1 MFAMWRP
8 QVRSTEKELLESSHV
23 GCFYYNEKRKTRSQK
38 LKHKVKGRSP
48 RMIRCRSLRGLQ
60 DWSYLSSLLL
70 RFDVFVWRKRKL
82 QLRAQRV
89 LFTVSL
95 HC

>member
-1 MFAMWRP
+1 MLGLEGV
-8 QVRSTEKELLESSHV
+8 VRLGGVALLEEVCHCGV
-23 GCFYYNEKRKTRSQK
+23 GFGG
-38 LKHKVKGRSP
+38 LL
-48 RMIRCRSLRGLQ
+48 RCRSLRGLQ